1 MTVSLFE
8 NDDDD
13 GNAPANFLS
22 PLGLCLYNDI
32 YALLS
37 SSGLISSFSL
47 FCMLLCS
54 MVYVDTPCFFFFC
67 FCFCGL
73 LLPTRV
79 SLFFLNPIWDI
90 NWYTIYASA

>member
-13 GNAPANFLS
+13 GNALANFLS

-54 MVYVDTPCFFFFC
+54 MVYVDTPCF
-67 FCFCGL
+67 
-73 LLPTRV
+73 
-79 SLFFLNPIWDI
+79 LFFAFAFAVCYYPLVFLCF
-90 NWYTIYASA
+90 S